1 MKKIL
6 IFALCVG
13 LFTGCAKKVQEP
25 KPIVYVPV
33 VKEKINYFPF
43 MSEMISQYNLDESDL
58 LGLQFYISND
68 IILKKKSKKLDSK
81 IAEGALIIKNDINSD
96 EVVIKAL
103 TLCTLVKLEKNTI
116 QVRFEDENY
125 KLTFKN
131 SVQDNID
138 KYFLSADSWH
148 NKKGLLR
155 TNNALYEAI
164 GTSGEAYLMINLKMS
179 DYVKNHKEI
188 LEGRSFN
195 KSMDT
200 SSQPNPFYPSST
212 TPTKTTY

>member
-1 MKKIL
+1 MKTIL
-6 IFALCVG
+6 IFALCIG
-13 LFTGCAKKVQEP
+13 LYTGCAKKVKEP
-25 KPIVYVPV
+25 EPIVVAPV
-33 VKEKINYFPF
+33 IVEKINYFPF
-43 MSEMISQYNLDESDL
+43 MTEMINQYNLEESDL
-58 LGLQFYISND
+58 FGLQFYTSND

-81 IAEGALIIKNDINSD
+81 VAEGALVVKNDIHSD
-96 EVVIKAL
+96 EIIIKAL

-131 SVQDNID
+131 STQDDID
-138 KYFLSADSWH
+138 KYYLSADSWN

-179 DYVKNHKEI
+179 DYVKKNRKV
-188 LEGRSFN
+188 LEGRSLKKN
-195 KSMDT
+195 EDT
-200 SSQPNPFYPSST
+200 TST
-212 TPTKTTY
+212 TPVKTTY